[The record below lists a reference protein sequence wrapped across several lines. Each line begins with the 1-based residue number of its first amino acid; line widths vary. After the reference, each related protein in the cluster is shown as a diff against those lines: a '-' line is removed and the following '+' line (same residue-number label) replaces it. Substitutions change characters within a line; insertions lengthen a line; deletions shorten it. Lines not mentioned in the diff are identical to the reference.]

1 MNYSFVTFLG
11 TDSFLPGVLAL
22 NTSLKNY
29 NKTYGMVVLVTDLIT
44 PTSILA
50 LESNCIKHKYVDRIK
65 NPNKLEN
72 DERNFKHMYTKLRI
86 FELDEFDKI
95 VYLDADMLVC
105 RNIEEIFDA
114 PHMSAV
120 AAGALAPGYTHWK
133 ELNAGFLVVVPDK
146 SLAAKMY
153 ALVESTSS
161 YDGSDQGFL
170 QSFYNNW
177 ANDKAL
183 QLDHKYNLPVS
194 NIEVLVDLNY
204 FKFSYKKGVLD
215 TNIAI
220 LHYWGFDKP
229 WHHDGRRL
237 NIRSPCA
244 NDHAYMLWWDVYKP
258 EYRKFRLLYYI
269 SDTIVR
275 KLSKLLKRSK

>member
-105 RNIEEIFDA
+105 RNIEEILM
-114 PHMSAV
+114 PRICQQ
-120 AAGALAPGYTHWK
+120 W
-133 ELNAGFLVVVPDK
+133 
-146 SLAAKMY
+146 
-153 ALVESTSS
+153 
-161 YDGSDQGFL
+161 
-170 QSFYNNW
+170 
-177 ANDKAL
+177 
-183 QLDHKYNLPVS
+183 
-194 NIEVLVDLNY
+194 
-204 FKFSYKKGVLD
+204 
-215 TNIAI
+215 
-220 LHYWGFDKP
+220 
-229 WHHDGRRL
+229 RRG
-237 NIRSPCA
+237 P
-244 NDHAYMLWWDVYKP
+244 
-258 EYRKFRLLYYI
+258 
-269 SDTIVR
+269 
-275 KLSKLLKRSK
+275 